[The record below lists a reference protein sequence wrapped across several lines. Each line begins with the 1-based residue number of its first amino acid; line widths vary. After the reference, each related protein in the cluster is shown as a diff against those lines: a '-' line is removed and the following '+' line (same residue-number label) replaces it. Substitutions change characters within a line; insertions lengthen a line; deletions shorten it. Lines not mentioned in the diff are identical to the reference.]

1 MSSLETNKIVGAVL
15 LAAMVALVTGF
26 VADVLLPSEGEQ
38 APAEQASA
46 EQATAE
52 STAATA
58 EPLAPVEDIPIAT
71 LLASADPAAGAAIA
85 KKCATC
91 HSFGKGEAAK
101 VGPNLWGV
109 VGSNPGHMAGFA
121 YSPAITGLGV
131 PWDYEHLNTF
141 LTSPKT
147 YAPGTK
153 MTFAG
158 LKKAEDRAAVVA
170 YLRTLSD
177 TPLALP
183 EAAPAEVVAPAETA
197 ESTTEVATATE
208 TATATTTEATEA
220 TATAIPATETTAA
233 DTLTADTGTADTGTV
248 NTDLAARLAA
258 ADPVAGEK
266 VAKKCA
272 TCHSFDRGGA
282 ARVGPNLWGIVG
294 NKPAHME
301 GFSYSPAIS
310 GLTQP
315 WDYATLDT
323 FLTSPKAYA
332 PGTKMTFPGLKKPEA
347 RAAVIVW
354 LRTLSDQP
362 VPLP

>member
-15 LAAMVALVTGF
+15 LAAMVAMATGF
-26 VADVLLPSEGEQ
+26 VADLLLPSEGEH
-38 APAEQASA
+38 APAEQAPA

-58 EPLAPVEDIPIAT
+58 EPPAPVEDIPIAT

-109 VGSNPGHMAGFA
+109 VGSNPGQMAGFA
-121 YSPAITGLGV
+121 YSPAVTGLGV
-131 PWDYEHLNTF
+131 PWDYENLNTF
-141 LTSPKT
+141 LTSPKA

-183 EAAPAEVVAPAETA
+183 EAAPAEVVAPAETTA
-197 ESTTEVATATE
+197 ETAEATTEAPTE
-208 TATATTTEATEA
+208 TATEAATTTETAGATTETEA
-220 TATAIPATETTAA
+220 VAPAT
-233 DTLTADTGTADTGTV
+233 DTPATDTPATDTG
-248 NTDLAARLAA
+248 LAALLAA
-258 ADPVAGEK
+258 ADPAAGEK

-272 TCHSFDRGGA
+272 ACHSFDQGGA

-332 PGTKMTFPGLKKPEA
+332 PGTKMTFPGLKKPED
-347 RAAVIVW
+347 RAAVIIW